1 MGTETATLRRAVEL
15 KERGR
20 IIMMN
25 WTKVAV
31 QPSTTLLETMKIIDD
46 TSLQFAIVV
55 DDRQTLLGTV
65 TDGDIRRGILRG
77 KGLDVRI
84 DSVMNVH
91 PITSGLDDTYSDY
104 LSILSKYKLNQLP
117 IVDSENKIID
127 IIFSGQQKEVTNNNN
142 LVFLMAGGL
151 GTRLRPLTE
160 NIPKPMLQ
168 VGNKP
173 ILETIIE
180 GFKQYGFTNFIIS
193 VNYKKEVIQDY
204 FQDGAAFGV
213 SISYIEEDKRM
224 GTAGALSLLKEKPTS
239 PIFVMN
245 GDLLTQVNFEQLLHF
260 HEDTNAVA
268 TMCVREY
275 EYQIPYGVIE
285 TDGQQLVSIKE
296 KPMQRSF
303 VNAGI
308 YILSP
313 EVFDYIPHEEFYD
326 MPDLFKQLMDKQNNV
341 SAFPVREYWLDIGRV
356 TDFERAD
363 GEYSSYFDKVDDK

>member
-1 MGTETATLRRAVEL
+1 M
-15 KERGR
+15 K
-20 IIMMN
+20 N
-25 WTKVAV
+25 WRSILVNENN
-31 QPSTTLLETMKIIDD
+31 TLLETMKIIDD
-46 TSLQFAIVV
+46 SSMQFAAVINK
-55 DDRQTLLGTV
+55 DQSLLGTV
-65 TDGDIRRGILRG
+65 TDGDIRRSILRG
-77 KGLDVRI
+77 EGLDVPI
-84 DSVMNVH
+84 KQVMNPS
-91 PITSGLDDTYSDY
+91 PICATIENTYSDC
-104 LSILSKYKLNQLP
+104 LNLLKKHKLKQIPILSE
-117 IVDSENKIID
+117 DNKIID
-127 IIFSGQQKEVTNNNN
+127 IIFADVNPITKSNENTVI
-142 LVFLMAGGL
+142 LMAGGL

-160 NIPKPMLQ
+160 NIPKPMLY
-168 VGNKP
+168 VGSKP

-204 FQDGAAFGV
+204 FQDGSSFDV
-213 SISYIEEDKRM
+213 SISYIEENKRM

-260 HEDTNAVA
+260 HEDTDAVA

-308 YILSP
+308 YVLSP
-313 EVFDYIPHEEFYD
+313 KVFDYIPQGEYYD
-326 MPDLFKQLMDKQNNV
+326 MPDLFKQLMDRQNNIT
-341 SAFPVREYWLDIGRV
+341 AFPVREYWLDIGHLS
-356 TDFERAD
+356 DFERANSD
-363 GEYSSYFDKVDDK
+363 YKEEIK